1 VQDEVEERRRPVQPQ
16 QGRDLGEVVG
26 GDPDADALVDP
37 VGPAQVGGPQG
48 QRQQGKE
55 ADDDPVAESK

>member
-1 VQDEVEERRRPVQPQ
+1 MRR
-16 QGRDLGEVVG
+16 
-26 GDPDADALVDP
+26 DPDADALVDP